1 MPITE
6 EQRSQ
11 RKKEIDKNIRRLK
24 KKFDRYLFS
33 EIMTKDYYYEEK
45 QFLLKGILCSEFK
58 DFILVSCG
66 FAGFEKEEKNSGYE
80 FAVNATLYKDD
91 VFYNCIYLE
100 GGFCVYTHVTTH
112 VCLLSFPESIYNR
125 KYDDED

>member
-1 MPITE
+1 MESYILYNVYFNIPI
-6 EQRSQ
+6 S
-11 RKKEIDKNIRRLK
+11 
-24 KKFDRYLFS
+24 
-33 EIMTKDYYYEEK
+33 
-45 QFLLKGILCSEFK
+45 
-58 DFILVSCG
+58 
-66 FAGFEKEEKNSGYE
+66 EKEEENSGYE